1 MKIIKYLKIDYKLNN
16 GNEKTFWFNLIL
28 FLKVNKIFIF
38 LTLKQLNLIIILDY
52 DKKMILI
59 KNVLNFCF

>member
-28 FLKVNKIFIF
+28 LLKVNKIFIF

-52 DKKMILI
+52 DKKMIFI
-59 KNVLNFCF
+59 ENVLNFCF